1 MALNKTTQAALV
13 TELREWHHETS
24 SELDSRWG
32 ADITVYRASISTP
45 LEEIVLTAVFNISE
59 DEEPE
64 VLSRTLLQKGQ
75 YELLIFGSHSKLDAA
90 GVWTEFTGE

>member
-13 TELREWHHETS
+13 TELREWHQETN
-24 SELDSRWG
+24 SEFDSRWG
-32 ADITVYRASISTP
+32 ADITLYRAPISTP
-45 LEEIVLTAVFNISE
+45 LEEILLSAVFTIDE
-59 DEEPE
+59 DEHPE

-75 YELLIFGSHSKLDAA
+75 YELLIFGSHSKLDTA

>member
-13 TELREWHHETS
+13 TELREWHQETNS
-24 SELDSRWG
+24 DLDSRWD

-45 LEEIVLTAVFNISE
+45 LEEILLSAVFNINE
-59 DEEPE
+59 NEEPE
-64 VLSRTLLQKGQ
+64 VLPRTLLQKGQ
-75 YELLIFGSHSKLDAA
+75 YELLIFGSHSKLDTA

>member
-1 MALNKTTQAALV
+1 MALDKTAQAALV
-13 TELREWHHETS
+13 TELREWYQETD

-32 ADITVYRASISTP
+32 ADITVYRAPKSTP

-59 DEEPE
+59 DEQPD

-75 YELLIFGSHSKLDAA
+75 YELLVFGSHSKLDTA

>member
-13 TELREWHHETS
+13 TELREWHQETNS
-24 SELDSRWG
+24 DLDSRWD
-32 ADITVYRASISTP
+32 ADITVYRAPISTP
-45 LEEIVLTAVFNISE
+45 LEEILLSAVFTIDE
-59 DEEPE
+59 DEHPE

-75 YELLIFGSHSKLDAA
+75 YELLIFGSHSKLDTA